1 MAMTA
6 RPMVDASSTKQP
18 SCSRIGMRIL
28 TILCRP
34 GDGVFSVS
42 ERRGRA
48 WRLGTQRISVSCTSR
63 ALSNVQDEAIGKRIG
78 SSVSHSSWRG
88 RVRVPSGHACR
99 GSKVVGDGRGAE
111 RR

>member
-34 GDGVFSVS
+34 GDGVFSVG
-42 ERRGRA
+42 ERRGR
-48 WRLGTQRISVSCTSR
+48 
-63 ALSNVQDEAIGKRIG
+63 
-78 SSVSHSSWRG
+78 
-88 RVRVPSGHACR
+88 
-99 GSKVVGDGRGAE
+99 RGASGRSGYQSAALRE
-111 RR
+111 R